1 MTTPTFFVA
10 PTGKKRFFFITENK
24 KPLQNRR
31 GNFRISSLG
40 NEFSF
45 RGNWHQHIVSGCD
58 ITGCRASQG
67 PFPPPLLIRVR
78 YSFFLIK
85 DSTKKSKS
93 QFYLRVEIQYVN
105 SRSLTPLPLS

>member
-1 MTTPTFFVA
+1 MAIPPTFYFLNLLFL
-10 PTGKKRFFFITENK
+10 PEIK

-45 RGNWHQHIVSGCD
+45 RGNWHQHNVFGYD

-67 PFPPPLLIRVR
+67 PFPPPLWIRV
-78 YSFFLIK
+78 
-85 DSTKKSKS
+85 
-93 QFYLRVEIQYVN
+93 QYFVV
-105 SRSLTPLPLS
+105 